1 MTKLANHGS
10 WIDLSKT
17 SRSLRN
23 KRKKSMRIHLGGSSR
38 QSLVTA
44 RVKLD
49 AAVKGAT
56 SAASSELSTHLF
68 FAANV
73 LSRNTSLR
81 RAFADPSRD
90 AASKGALV
98 KGLFG
103 KSLSAM
109 ALEILTDVAALR
121 WSSAGDLV
129 HVLEQLAIE
138 AEATAANINNELDRV
153 EDELF
158 ETSHIVIDNFEL
170 RKALV
175 GTGTPEAKS
184 ALISE
189 VLAKK
194 ASPSTVKLA
203 VALVTSLR
211 GRSIEAAFAD
221 YLFGLA
227 NRRNRLIAVIRVA
240 SEISDAQKA
249 RLATAI
255 EKQVGQP
262 IRVNLEVDSSIL
274 GGVSVKFADE
284 LVDGSVS
291 NRLASAGRAL
301 AGNK

>member
-1 MTKLANHGS
+1 
-10 WIDLSKT
+10 
-17 SRSLRN
+17 
-23 KRKKSMRIHLGGSSR
+23 MRIHLGGSSR
-38 QSLVTA
+38 KSLVTA

-49 AAVKGAT
+49 AAVKGTT
-56 SAASSELSTHLF
+56 SAAASELSTHLF
-68 FAANV
+68 FAADL
-73 LSRNTSLR
+73 LSKNTSIR
-81 RAFADPSRD
+81 RAFADPSREV
-90 AASKGALV
+90 APKGVLV
-98 KGLFG
+98 KELFG
-103 KSLSAM
+103 KSLGAS

-129 HVLEQLAIE
+129 HVVEQLAIE
-138 AEATAANINNELDRV
+138 AEASAANINNELDRV

-158 ETSHIVIDNFEL
+158 ETSHIVIDNYEL

-240 SEISDAQKA
+240 SEISDAQKS

-262 IRVNLEVDSSIL
+262 IRVNLEVDASIL

-301 AGNK
+301 AGIK

>member
-1 MTKLANHGS
+1 
-10 WIDLSKT
+10 
-17 SRSLRN
+17 
-23 KRKKSMRIHLGGSSR
+23 MRIHLGGSSR

-56 SAASSELSTHLF
+56 AASASELSTQLF
-68 FAANV
+68 FAADV
-73 LSRNTSLR
+73 LSKNTSLR
-81 RAFADPSRD
+81 RAFADPSRE

-98 KGLFG
+98 KDLFG
-103 KSLSAM
+103 KTLSAP
-109 ALEILTDVAALR
+109 ALEILTDVSALR

-129 HVLEQLAIE
+129 HVVEQLAIE
-138 AEATAANINNELDRV
+138 AEASAANINNELDRV
-153 EDELF
+153 EDEFF
-158 ETSHIVIDNFEL
+158 ETSHLVVDNFEL

-240 SEISDAQKA
+240 SEISDAQKS
-249 RLATAI
+249 RLAAAI

-301 AGNK
+301 AGIK

>member
-1 MTKLANHGS
+1 
-10 WIDLSKT
+10 
-17 SRSLRN
+17 
-23 KRKKSMRIHLGGSSR
+23 MRIHFGGSSR
-38 QSLVTA
+38 QSFVTA
-44 RVKLD
+44 RATLD

-56 SAASSELSTHLF
+56 AASASELSTHLF
-68 FAANV
+68 FAADV
-73 LSRNTSLR
+73 LSQNTSIR
-81 RAFADPSRD
+81 RAFADPARD

-98 KGLFG
+98 KDLFG
-103 KSLSAM
+103 KSLSTS
-109 ALEILTDVAALR
+109 ALEILTAVSTLR
-121 WSSAGDLV
+121 WSAAGDLV

-138 AEATAANINNELDRV
+138 AEASAANLNNELDRV

-158 ETSHIVIDNFEL
+158 ETSELVVDNFEL

-175 GTGTPEAKS
+175 GAGTAQAKS
-184 ALISE
+184 ALVSE
-189 VLAKK
+189 VLGKK
-194 ASPSTVKLA
+194 ASASTVRLA

-240 SEISDAQKA
+240 TAISDSQKS

-262 IRVNLEVDSSIL
+262 IRVNIEVEPSIL

-291 NRLASAGRAL
+291 HRLASAGRAL

>member
-1 MTKLANHGS
+1 
-10 WIDLSKT
+10 
-17 SRSLRN
+17 
-23 KRKKSMRIHLGGSSR
+23 MRIHLGGSSR

-49 AAVKGAT
+49 AAVKGAN
-56 SAASSELSTHLF
+56 AASASELSTQLF
-68 FAANV
+68 FAADV
-73 LSRNTSLR
+73 LSKNTSLR
-81 RAFADPSRD
+81 RAFADPSREP
-90 AASKGALV
+90 ASKGVLV
-98 KGLFG
+98 KDLFG
-103 KSLSAM
+103 KTLSAP
-109 ALEILTDVAALR
+109 ALEILTDVSALR

-129 HVLEQLAIE
+129 HVVEQLAIE
-138 AEATAANINNELDRV
+138 AEASAANINNELDRV
-153 EDELF
+153 EDEFF
-158 ETSHIVIDNFEL
+158 ETSHLVVDNFEL

-240 SEISDAQKA
+240 SEISDAQKS
-249 RLATAI
+249 RLAAAI

-301 AGNK
+301 AGIK

>member
-1 MTKLANHGS
+1 
-10 WIDLSKT
+10 
-17 SRSLRN
+17 
-23 KRKKSMRIHLGGSSR
+23 MRIHLGGSSR
-38 QSLVTA
+38 QSLAAA
-44 RVKLD
+44 RTKLD
-49 AAVKGAT
+49 AAIKGAT
-56 SAASSELSTHLF
+56 APSASELSTHLF
-68 FAANV
+68 FAAGV
-73 LSRNTSLR
+73 LSKNTSIR

-90 AASKGALV
+90 AAAKAALVQDLFAKHVGALAL
-98 KGLFG
+98 GL
-103 KSLSAM
+103 
-109 ALEILTDVAALR
+109 LTDVSTLR

-138 AEATAANINNELDRV
+138 AEATTANLSNELDRV

-158 ETSHIVIDNFEL
+158 ETSQLIVDNFEL

-184 ALISE
+184 ALITE

-194 ASPSTVKLA
+194 ASASTVRLA

-240 SEISDAQKA
+240 MDITDAQKS
-249 RLATAI
+249 RLASAI

-262 IRVNLEVDSSIL
+262 IRVNVQVDPSIL

-291 NRLASAGRAL
+291 HRLAGAGRAL